1 MEFRC
6 FRVLCSCSQPCSVK
20 STSRVLWPMKK
31 YLDMKVLTGKKLPN
45 KLSYGL
51 EHPHLVV
58 QHRTSIMMFFDHLG
72 PSILGVEFKTVWLA
86 EKKIKTAAVSFTKP
100 TPIMSEHKSH
110 LLAFSI
116 HQSLNCTNTVKT
128 HVKAT
133 PPPPPPRHVSP
144 PICDYRWEKTFHQY
158 NHNTTQCSGQSLI

>member
-1 MEFRC
+1 MLQGFMLLLTAM
-6 FRVLCSCSQPCSVK
+6 LCKIHVK
-20 STSRVLWPMKK
+20 GSMAYEEISWHESFNR
-31 YLDMKVLTGKKLPN
+31 KKLPN

-133 PPPPPPRHVSP
+133 TPPPPTPPCKPTNLWLQVGKDFSS
-144 PICDYRWEKTFHQY
+144 I
-158 NHNTTQCSGQSLI
+158 

>member
-1 MEFRC
+1 MLLLTAM
-6 FRVLCSCSQPCSVK
+6 LCKIHVK
-20 STSRVLWPMKK
+20 GSMAYEEISWHESFNRKETAEQVIVWAWTSTSCGPTQDFHHDVLWSSRP
-31 YLDMKVLTGKKLPN
+31 L
-45 KLSYGL
+45 
-51 EHPHLVV
+51 
-58 QHRTSIMMFFDHLG
+58 
-72 PSILGVEFKTVWLA
+72 SILGVEFKTVWLA

-133 PPPPPPRHVSP
+133 TPPPPTPPCKPTNLWLQVGKDFSS
-144 PICDYRWEKTFHQY
+144 I
-158 NHNTTQCSGQSLI
+158 